1 MVNAT
6 CLNTSQSLTSK
17 CWIFFN
23 CSFIEKKNSKQNVQ
37 SCNDIPNTCKKHV
50 LICMF
55 IHVDLFHVIY
65 IQHFWLMYTALW
77 HFTGYLLPL
86 IDWFSSVLRQYSS
99 HVTYFN
105 EIVLLLGVDADD
117 GQIILPLNMD
127 GGTRVGL
134 RAAFKV
140 NVSVDGELGGGS
152 ILMQG
157 GGFEVTR

>member
-65 IQHFWLMYTALW
+65 IHDLCV
-77 HFTGYLLPL
+77 LLFDTLLGTYFHWL
-86 IDWFSSVLRQYSS
+86 IDFLCFTSFQQYSS